1 MAIHMTNNEK
11 ITKTDSTKDKKISLE
26 IMRIVAMCLVIYNHT
41 GENGYELFRYA
52 QNDFL
57 WYLSLVVGTICKAGV
72 PLFFMIS
79 GALLLGKEETVAE
92 IFKKRIVRYVLT
104 IVIFSFIY
112 YVRLYLRNPEYGFS
126 ISFFIKFIYSTP
138 FIDPYWFIYAY
149 LGFLIMLPFLRAAV
163 KNLELSGY
171 ILILISV
178 LILDYIVV
186 AEKIMGFAHINLSLG
201 WSTQTILYP
210 VLGYGVM
217 KYASTFEEKRNSIM
231 MLLLG
236 VFILNCACCI
246 YMVHSELSELG
257 GTISNLSEGNIARY
271 SLVPAVII
279 FYSIVRMFDG
289 VNSNRIVYKVINYV
303 GGCAFCVYLFEDML
317 RSDIFL
323 SIFKL
328 ASTQVGR
335 LALNVPYTICM
346 ISGGI
351 LIATVIRKIPGFK
364 YLKI

>member
-1 MAIHMTNNEK
+1 MSVGNITNMSEIK
-11 ITKTDSTKDKKISLE
+11 EKKISLE
-26 IMRIVAMCLVIYNHT
+26 TLRIIAMCFVIYNHT

-52 QNDFL
+52 QNDFI

-92 IFKKRIVRYVLT
+92 IFKKRIVRYILT

-126 ISFFIKFIYSTP
+126 ISFFVKFIYSTP
-138 FIDPYWFIYAY
+138 FIDPYWFLYAY

-201 WSTQTILYP
+201 WGTQTILYP

-217 KYASTFEEKRNSIM
+217 RYASTYEKEHNKITM
-231 MLLLG
+231 VLVG
-236 VFILNCACCI
+236 TFILNCACCI

-257 GTISNLSEGNIARY
+257 GTISELSEENIARY
-271 SLVPAVII
+271 SLVPSMII
-279 FYSIVRMFDG
+279 FYSIVRTFDG
-289 VNSNRIVYKVINYV
+289 INSSKITYKVINYV

-323 SIFKL
+323 SVFKL

-335 LALNVPYTICM
+335 LMLNVPYTICM
-346 ISGGI
+346 ISGGV

>member
-1 MAIHMTNNEK
+1 MTSTEK
-11 ITKTDSTKDKKISLE
+11 ITNADSTKDKKISLE
-26 IMRIVAMCLVIYNHT
+26 IMRIIAMCLVIYNHT

-57 WYLSLVVGTICKAGV
+57 WYLSLVAGTICKAGV

-112 YVRLYLRNPEYGFS
+112 YVRLYLKNPEYGFS

-138 FIDPYWFIYAY
+138 FIDPYWFLYAY

-171 ILILISV
+171 TLILISV
-178 LILDYIVV
+178 LILDYIFV
-186 AEKIMGFAHINLSLG
+186 AEKILGFAHINLSLG
-201 WSTQTILYP
+201 WGTQTILYP
-210 VLGYGVM
+210 ILGYGVM
-217 KYASTFEEKRNSIM
+217 KHASTFEKEHNKITM
-231 MLLLG
+231 VLVG
-236 VFILNCACCI
+236 TFILNCACCI
-246 YMVHSELSELG
+246 YMVHDELSELG
-257 GTISNLSEGNIARY
+257 GTIGNLSEGNIARY
-271 SLVPAVII
+271 SLVPTVII
-279 FYSIVRMFDG
+279 FYSIIRAFDG
-289 VNSNRIVYKVINYV
+289 IDSNKIKYRIINYV

-335 LALNVPYTICM
+335 LVLNIPYIICM
-346 ISGGI
+346 IFGGV